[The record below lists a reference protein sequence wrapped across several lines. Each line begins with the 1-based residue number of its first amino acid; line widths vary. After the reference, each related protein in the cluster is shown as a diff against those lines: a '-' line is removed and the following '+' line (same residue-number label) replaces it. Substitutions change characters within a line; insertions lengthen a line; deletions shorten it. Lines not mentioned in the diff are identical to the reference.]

1 MNLNR
6 ILKVLLP
13 ALLLV
18 LVLLGFFRVRAVLLS
33 HVYAPDV
40 HTDSAN
46 AAISPSAPHIPG
58 GDAADSANAAIPH
71 AESSDSVYHLE
82 ASDNGSAIGGGQ
94 TDDGFVIPVYN
105 GDELVPINN
114 NVPDFTE
121 EEIGTDEFYEFSE
134 LDELGRA
141 GCAWGCIGPSMLATE
156 ERGSIGMIRPSGWHT
171 VKYDFVDGLYLYNRC
186 HLIAYSL
193 CGVNADER
201 NLITGTRYLNIEG
214 MLGIENRVYW
224 YVKDTG
230 NHVCYR
236 VTPRYIGSDLLAVG
250 VQMEAYSV
258 EDRGKRLSLNM
269 FCFNV
274 QPGVLIDY
282 KTGDNWLDPNYETS
296 RSILT
301 DSDSETGVNDVG
313 QGAIGQEQGANDVG
327 QGAIGQEQGAT
338 DTGESATDKHVG
350 ARSHEE
356 SPSDTQDPAS
366 ITPSGEKDTNSKEN
380 EPYVPDEKVTY
391 IINMNTGRFHLPGC
405 QSVQDMKDKNRK
417 EFFGTREELMEAGYK
432 PCGRCNP

>member
-1 MNLNR
+1 MKK
-6 ILKVLLP
+6 ILRVLLP

-18 LVLLGFFRVRAVLLS
+18 LVLLGFFKVRAELLS
-33 HVYAPDV
+33 HVYAPDA

-46 AAISPSAPHIPG
+46 AAISPSASQG
-58 GDAADSANAAIPH
+58 SSGDTADSASSAIPP
-71 AESSDSVYHLE
+71 AESSGSVYHLE
-82 ASDNGSAIGGGQ
+82 ASDSGNMIGGGQ

-105 GDELVPINN
+105 GDEFVPVNN
-114 NVPDFTE
+114 SVPDFTE
-121 EEIGTDEFYEFSE
+121 EEIGTEEFYEFSE
-134 LDELGRA
+134 LDQLGRA
-141 GCAWGCIGPSMLATE
+141 GCARGCIGPSMLATE

-201 NLITGTRYLNIEG
+201 NLITGTRYLNVEG

-230 NHVCYR
+230 NHVLYR
-236 VTPRYIGSDLLAVG
+236 VTPRYIGDDLLAVG

-282 KTGDNWLDPNYETS
+282 KTGDNRLDPNYETS
-296 RSILT
+296 RSISAE
-301 DSDSETGVNDVG
+301 SDPEVGVNEVGQVANDAGQFASDAGQVASDAGQFANDAEQGADDAG
-313 QGAIGQEQGANDVG
+313 QGA
-327 QGAIGQEQGAT
+327 T
-338 DTGESATDKHVG
+338 ESG
-350 ARSHEE
+350 I
-356 SPSDTQDPAS
+356 Q
-366 ITPSGEKDTNSKEN
+366 SGKKDINSKEN

-391 IINMNTGRFHLPGC
+391 IINTNSGRFHLPEC
-405 QSVQDMKDKNRK
+405 QSVQDMKEKNRK
-417 EFFGTREELMEAGYK
+417 EFFGTREELVDAGYK

>member
-230 NHVCYR
+230 YHVCYR

-258 EDRGKRLSLNM
+258 EDRGKRLSLNI

-282 KTGDNWLDPNYETS
+282 KTGDNWLDPNYEIA
-296 RSILT
+296 RSISA
-301 DSDSETGVNDVG
+301 DSDSETR
-313 QGAIGQEQGANDVG
+313 
-327 QGAIGQEQGAT
+327 
-338 DTGESATDKHVG
+338 DTSSKTEAKEGSAAESDK
-350 ARSHEE
+350 
-356 SPSDTQDPAS
+356 Q
-366 ITPSGEKDTNSKEN
+366 SGEKDINSKEN
-380 EPYVPDEKVTY
+380 KPYVPDEKVTY

>member
-1 MNLNR
+1 MNLKR

-33 HVYAPDV
+33 HVYAPDI

-46 AAISPSAPHIPG
+46 AAIFPSAPHIPG
-58 GDAADSANAAIPH
+58 GDAAIPP
-71 AESSDSVYHLE
+71 AESSDSVSNRE
-82 ASDNGSAIGGGQ
+82 VSDNGSASGGGQ

-230 NHVCYR
+230 NHVLYR

-301 DSDSETGVNDVG
+301 DSDSET
-313 QGAIGQEQGANDVG
+313 
-327 QGAIGQEQGAT
+327 
-338 DTGESATDKHVG
+338 VG

>member
-1 MNLNR
+1 MKK
-6 ILKVLLP
+6 ILRVLLP

-18 LVLLGFFRVRAVLLS
+18 LVLLGFFRVRAELLS
-33 HVYAPDV
+33 HVYAPDA

-46 AAISPSAPHIPG
+46 AAISPSAPHDPG
-58 GDAADSANAAIPH
+58 GDTADAAIPS

-82 ASDNGSAIGGGQ
+82 TSGSGNTIGGGQ

-121 EEIGTDEFYEFSE
+121 EEIGTEEFYEFSE
-134 LDELGRA
+134 MDELGRA
-141 GCAWGCIGPSMLATE
+141 GRAWGCIGPSMLATG

-201 NLITGTRYLNIEG
+201 NLITGTRYLNVEG
-214 MLGIENRVYW
+214 MLCIENRVYW

-258 EDRGKRLSLNM
+258 EDHGKKLSLNM

-282 KTGDNWLDPNYETS
+282 KTGDNRLDPNYETS
-296 RSILT
+296 RSTLT
-301 DSDSETGVNDVG
+301 DSDSET
-313 QGAIGQEQGANDVG
+313 
-327 QGAIGQEQGAT
+327 
-338 DTGESATDKHVG
+338 
-350 ARSHEE
+350 R
-356 SPSDTQDPAS
+356 DPAS
-366 ITPSGEKDTNSKEN
+366 ITQLEEEDTNSKEN
-380 EPYVPDEKVTY
+380 EPYIPDEKVTY

-417 EFFGTREELMEAGYK
+417 EFFGTREELMEEGYK

>member
-1 MNLNR
+1 MDLKR
-6 ILKVLLP
+6 ILRILLP
-13 ALLLV
+13 ALLFV
-18 LVLLGFFRVRAVLLS
+18 LVLLCFFKVRGVLLS
-33 HVYAPDV
+33 HVYAPDD
-40 HTDSAN
+40 HTGYAN
-46 AAISPSAPHIPG
+46 ATISPSAPQGSG
-58 GDAADSANAAIPH
+58 GDTADSASSAIPP
-71 AESSDSVYHLE
+71 AESSDSVFHLE
-82 ASDNGSAIGGGQ
+82 ASDSGAIGGGQ
-94 TDDGFVIPVYN
+94 TEDGFAIPVYN
-105 GDELVPINN
+105 GDEFVPINN

-121 EEIGTDEFYEFSE
+121 EEIGTEEFYEFSE
-134 LDELGRA
+134 LDQLGRA

-186 HLIAYSL
+186 HLIAFSL

-230 NHVCYR
+230 NHVLYR
-236 VTPRYIGSDLLAVG
+236 VTPRYIGDDLLAVG

-258 EDRGKRLSLNM
+258 EDRGERLSLNM

-282 KTGDNWLDPNYETS
+282 KTGDNRLDPNYETS
-296 RSILT
+296 RSI
-301 DSDSETGVNDVG
+301 SAESNPEISVNEVG
-313 QGAIGQEQGANDVG
+313 QFANDAG
-327 QGAIGQEQGAT
+327 QFADDAEQEVDDAGLGAT
-338 DTGESATDKHVG
+338 ESG
-350 ARSHEE
+350 I
-356 SPSDTQDPAS
+356 Q
-366 ITPSGEKDTNSKEN
+366 SGEKDINSKEN

-391 IINMNTGRFHLPGC
+391 IINTNSGRFHLPEC
-405 QSVQDMKDKNRK
+405 QSVQDMKEKNRK
-417 EFFGTREELMEAGYK
+417 EFFGTREELVDAGYK

>member
-1 MNLNR
+1 LKR
-6 ILKVLLP
+6 ILRILLP

-18 LVLLGFFRVRAVLLS
+18 LVLLGFFKVRGVLLS
-33 HVYAPDV
+33 HVYAPDD
-40 HTDSAN
+40 HTGYAN
-46 AAISPSAPHIPG
+46 ATISPSAPQGSG
-58 GDAADSANAAIPH
+58 GGTADSASSAIPP
-71 AESSDSVYHLE
+71 AESSDSVFHLE
-82 ASDNGSAIGGGQ
+82 ASDSGGTIGGGQ
-94 TDDGFVIPVYN
+94 TEDGFAIPVYN
-105 GDELVPINN
+105 GDEFVPINN

-121 EEIGTDEFYEFSE
+121 EEIGTEEFYEFSE

-186 HLIAYSL
+186 HLIAFSL

-230 NHVCYR
+230 NHVLYR
-236 VTPRYIGSDLLAVG
+236 VTPRYIGDDLLAVG

-258 EDRGKRLSLNM
+258 EDRGERLSLNM

-282 KTGDNWLDPNYETS
+282 KTGDNRLDPNYETS
-296 RSILT
+296 RSISAE
-301 DSDSETGVNDVG
+301 SDPEVGVNEVG
-313 QGAIGQEQGANDVG
+313 QVANDAGQVVNDAGQVADDAGQVANDAWQGADDAG
-327 QGAIGQEQGAT
+327 QVAT
-338 DTGESATDKHVG
+338 ESG
-350 ARSHEE
+350 I
-356 SPSDTQDPAS
+356 Q
-366 ITPSGEKDTNSKEN
+366 SGEKDINSKEN

-391 IINMNTGRFHLPGC
+391 IINTNSGRFHLPEC
-405 QSVQDMKDKNRK
+405 QSVQDMKEKNRK
-417 EFFGTREELMEAGYK
+417 EFFGTREELIEAGYK

>member
-1 MNLNR
+1 MKR
-6 ILKVLLP
+6 ILRILLP
-13 ALLLV
+13 ALLFV
-18 LVLLGFFRVRAVLLS
+18 LVLLGFFKVRGVLLS
-33 HVYAPDV
+33 HVYAPDD
-40 HTDSAN
+40 HTGYAN
-46 AAISPSAPHIPG
+46 ATISPSAPQGSG
-58 GDAADSANAAIPH
+58 GDTADASNAVIPP

-82 ASDNGSAIGGGQ
+82 ASGSGSAIGGGQ
-94 TDDGFVIPVYN
+94 TDDGFIIPVYN
-105 GDELVPINN
+105 GDEFVPINN
-114 NVPDFTE
+114 NTPDFTE
-121 EEIGTDEFYEFSE
+121 EEIGTEEFYEFSE

-141 GCAWGCIGPSMLATE
+141 GCAQGCIGPSMLATE
-156 ERGSIGMIRPSGWHT
+156 ERGPIGMIRPSGWHT

-230 NHVCYR
+230 NHVLYR
-236 VTPRYIGSDLLAVG
+236 VTPRYIGDDLLAVG

-258 EDRGKRLSLNM
+258 EDRGERLSLNM

-296 RSILT
+296 RSISAE
-301 DSDSETGVNDVG
+301 SDLGVGVNEVG
-313 QGAIGQEQGANDVG
+313 QGANDSGESGSDKQVSARGQE
-327 QGAIGQEQGAT
+327 EKSL
-338 DTGESATDKHVG
+338 DT
-350 ARSHEE
+350 
-356 SPSDTQDPAS
+356 
-366 ITPSGEKDTNSKEN
+366 KDTSSKTETKEGNAVESDKQNEEN
-380 EPYVPDEKVTY
+380 EPYVPDESATY
-391 IINMNTGRFHLPGC
+391 IINTNTGRFHLPDC
-405 QSVQDMKDKNRK
+405 QSVQDMKEKNRK
-417 EFFGTREELMEAGYK
+417 EFFGTREELVDAGYK

>member
-1 MNLNR
+1 MKR

-46 AAISPSAPHIPG
+46 AAISPSAPHDPG

-121 EEIGTDEFYEFSE
+121 EEISTEEFYEFSE

-141 GCAWGCIGPSMLATE
+141 GCAWGCLGPSMLATE
-156 ERGSIGMIRPSGWHT
+156 ERGSMGMVRPSGWHT

-250 VQMEAYSV
+250 VQVEAYSV

-282 KTGDNWLDPNYETS
+282 KTGDNWLDPNYEIA
-296 RSILT
+296 RSISA
-301 DSDSETGVNDVG
+301 DSDSETR
-313 QGAIGQEQGANDVG
+313 
-327 QGAIGQEQGAT
+327 AT
-338 DTGESATDKHVG
+338 SSKTEAKEGSAAESDK
-350 ARSHEE
+350 
-356 SPSDTQDPAS
+356 Q
-366 ITPSGEKDTNSKEN
+366 SGEKDINSKEN
-380 EPYVPDEKVTY
+380 KPYVPDEKVTY

>member
-1 MNLNR
+1 MKR
-6 ILKVLLP
+6 ILRILLP
-13 ALLLV
+13 ALLFV
-18 LVLLGFFRVRAVLLS
+18 LVLLGFFKVRGVLLS
-33 HVYAPDV
+33 HVYAPDD
-40 HTDSAN
+40 HTGYAN
-46 AAISPSAPHIPG
+46 ATISPSAPQGSG
-58 GDAADSANAAIPH
+58 GDTADSASSAIPP
-71 AESSDSVYHLE
+71 AESSDSVFHLE
-82 ASDNGSAIGGGQ
+82 ASDSGAIGGGQ
-94 TDDGFVIPVYN
+94 TEDGFAIPVYN
-105 GDELVPINN
+105 GDEFVPINN

-121 EEIGTDEFYEFSE
+121 DEIGTEEFYEFSE
-134 LDELGRA
+134 LDQLGRA
-141 GCAWGCIGPSMLATE
+141 GYAWGCIGPSMLATE

-230 NHVCYR
+230 YHVCYR

-258 EDRGKRLSLNM
+258 EDRGKRLSLNI

-282 KTGDNWLDPNYETS
+282 KTGDNWLDPNYEIA
-296 RSILT
+296 RSISA
-301 DSDSETGVNDVG
+301 DSDSETR
-313 QGAIGQEQGANDVG
+313 
-327 QGAIGQEQGAT
+327 
-338 DTGESATDKHVG
+338 DTSSKTEAKEGSAAESDK
-350 ARSHEE
+350 
-356 SPSDTQDPAS
+356 Q
-366 ITPSGEKDTNSKEN
+366 SGEKDINSKEN
-380 EPYVPDEKVTY
+380 KPYVPDEKVTY

>member
-230 NHVCYR
+230 YHVCYR

-258 EDRGKRLSLNM
+258 EDRGKRLSLNT

-282 KTGDNWLDPNYETS
+282 KTGDNWLDPNYEIA

-301 DSDSETGVNDVG
+301 DSDSET
-313 QGAIGQEQGANDVG
+313 
-327 QGAIGQEQGAT
+327 
-338 DTGESATDKHVG
+338 VG

>member
-1 MNLNR
+1 MNLKK
-6 ILKVLLP
+6 ILRVLLP

-18 LVLLGFFRVRAVLLS
+18 LVLLGFFRVRAELLS
-33 HVYAPDV
+33 HVYAPDA

-46 AAISPSAPHIPG
+46 AAISPSAPHDPG
-58 GDAADSANAAIPH
+58 GDTADAAIPS

-82 ASDNGSAIGGGQ
+82 ASGSGNTIGGGQ

-121 EEIGTDEFYEFSE
+121 EEIGTEEFYEFSE

-141 GCAWGCIGPSMLATE
+141 GRAWGCIGPSMLATE

-201 NLITGTRYLNIEG
+201 NLITGTRYLNVEG

-258 EDRGKRLSLNM
+258 EDHGKKLSLNM

-282 KTGDNWLDPNYETS
+282 KTGDNRLDPNYETS
-296 RSILT
+296 RSTLT
-301 DSDSETGVNDVG
+301 DSDSET
-313 QGAIGQEQGANDVG
+313 
-327 QGAIGQEQGAT
+327 
-338 DTGESATDKHVG
+338 
-350 ARSHEE
+350 
-356 SPSDTQDPAS
+356 QDPAS
-366 ITPSGEKDTNSKEN
+366 ITQLEEEDTNSKEN
-380 EPYVPDEKVTY
+380 EPYIPDEKVTY

-405 QSVQDMKDKNRK
+405 QSVQDMKNKNRK
-417 EFFGTREELMEAGYK
+417 EFFGTREELMDAGYK

>member
-1 MNLNR
+1 MKR
-6 ILKVLLP
+6 ILRILLP
-13 ALLLV
+13 ALLFV
-18 LVLLGFFRVRAVLLS
+18 LVLLGFFKVRGVLLS
-33 HVYAPDV
+33 HVYAPDD
-40 HTDSAN
+40 HTGYAN
-46 AAISPSAPHIPG
+46 ATISPSAPQGSG
-58 GDAADSANAAIPH
+58 GDTADSASSAIPP
-71 AESSDSVYHLE
+71 AESSDSVFHLE
-82 ASDNGSAIGGGQ
+82 TSDSGAIGGGQ
-94 TDDGFVIPVYN
+94 TEDGFAIPVYN
-105 GDELVPINN
+105 GDEFVPINN

-121 EEIGTDEFYEFSE
+121 EEIGTEEFYEFSE
-134 LDELGRA
+134 LDQLGRA

-186 HLIAYSL
+186 HLIAFSL

-230 NHVCYR
+230 NHVLYR
-236 VTPRYIGSDLLAVG
+236 VTPRYIGNDLLAVG

-258 EDRGKRLSLNM
+258 EDRGERLSLNM

-282 KTGDNWLDPNYETS
+282 KTGDNRLDPNYETS
-296 RSILT
+296 RSISAE
-301 DSDSETGVNDVG
+301 SDPEISVNEVG
-313 QGAIGQEQGANDVG
+313 QGANDSGESGSDKQVSARGQE
-327 QGAIGQEQGAT
+327 EKSF
-338 DTGESATDKHVG
+338 DT
-350 ARSHEE
+350 
-356 SPSDTQDPAS
+356 
-366 ITPSGEKDTNSKEN
+366 KDTSSKTETKEGNAVESDKQNEEN

-391 IINMNTGRFHLPGC
+391 IINTNSGRFHLPEC
-405 QSVQDMKDKNRK
+405 QSVQDMKEKNRK
-417 EFFGTREELMEAGYK
+417 EFFGTREELLDAGYK

>member
-1 MNLNR
+1 VDLKR
-6 ILKVLLP
+6 ILRILLP
-13 ALLLV
+13 ALLFV

-33 HVYAPDV
+33 HVYAPEAQ
-40 HTDSAN
+40 TDYAN
-46 AAISPSAPHIPG
+46 ATISPSAPYVPC
-58 GDAADSANAAIPH
+58 GDTTDVSNAAIPP
-71 AESSDSVYHLE
+71 AESSDSVFHLE
-82 ASDNGSAIGGGQ
+82 ASDSGAIGGGQ
-94 TDDGFVIPVYN
+94 TEDGFAIPVYN
-105 GDELVPINN
+105 GDEFVPINN

-121 EEIGTDEFYEFSE
+121 EEIGTEEFYEFSE

-186 HLIAYSL
+186 HLIAFSL

-230 NHVCYR
+230 NHVLYR
-236 VTPRYIGSDLLAVG
+236 VTPRYIGDDLLAVG

-258 EDRGKRLSLNM
+258 EDRGERLSLNM

-282 KTGDNWLDPNYETS
+282 KTGDNRLDPNYETS
-296 RSILT
+296 RSISAE
-301 DSDSETGVNDVG
+301 SDPEISVNEVG
-313 QGAIGQEQGANDVG
+313 QFANDAG
-327 QGAIGQEQGAT
+327 QCADDAEQEVDDAGLGAT
-338 DTGESATDKHVG
+338 ESG
-350 ARSHEE
+350 I
-356 SPSDTQDPAS
+356 Q
-366 ITPSGEKDTNSKEN
+366 SGEKDINSKEN

-391 IINMNTGRFHLPGC
+391 IINTNSGRFHLPEC
-405 QSVQDMKDKNRK
+405 QSVQDMKEKNRK
-417 EFFGTREELMEAGYK
+417 EFFGTREELVDAGYK

>member
-1 MNLNR
+1 MKR
-6 ILKVLLP
+6 ILRILLP
-13 ALLLV
+13 ALLFV
-18 LVLLGFFRVRAVLLS
+18 LVLLGFFKVRGVLLS
-33 HVYAPDV
+33 HVYAPDD
-40 HTDSAN
+40 HTGYAN
-46 AAISPSAPHIPG
+46 ATISPSAPQGSG
-58 GDAADSANAAIPH
+58 GDTADSASSAIPP
-71 AESSDSVYHLE
+71 AESSDSVFHLE
-82 ASDNGSAIGGGQ
+82 ASDSGAIGGGQ
-94 TDDGFVIPVYN
+94 TEDGFAIPVYN
-105 GDELVPINN
+105 GDEFVPINN

-121 EEIGTDEFYEFSE
+121 EEIGTEEFYEFSE
-134 LDELGRA
+134 LDQLGRA

-230 NHVCYR
+230 NHVLYR
-236 VTPRYIGSDLLAVG
+236 VTPRYIGNDLLAVG

-258 EDRGKRLSLNM
+258 EDRGERLSLNM

-282 KTGDNWLDPNYETS
+282 KTGDNRLDPNYETS
-296 RSILT
+296 RSISAE
-301 DSDSETGVNDVG
+301 SDLGVGVNEVG
-313 QGAIGQEQGANDVG
+313 QGANDSGESGSDKQVSARGQE
-327 QGAIGQEQGAT
+327 EKSF
-338 DTGESATDKHVG
+338 DTRDTSSKTETKEGNAVESDKQN
-350 ARSHEE
+350 E
-356 SPSDTQDPAS
+356 
-366 ITPSGEKDTNSKEN
+366 EN

-391 IINMNTGRFHLPGC
+391 IINTNSGRFHLPEC
-405 QSVQDMKDKNRK
+405 QSVQDMKEKNRK
-417 EFFGTREELMEAGYK
+417 EFFGTREELVDAGYK